1 MLYIYDM
8 KIWKMLIYI
17 FHYASMK
24 RSNSIIFCSFQVLK
38 LYNTVLLSLPLLLLI
53 MWIYGFL
60 KYMLNEVLAMKV
72 DSSNSLYTIIRLSVL
87 FVFLWWYYGLDRFVM
102 LSLCHL
108 WWTLKNVSEDTS
120 FSIMIR
126 KHHFVFY
133 LSSQIYF
140 YLIYKIR

>member
-1 MLYIYDM
+1 MLYINGI

-24 RSNSIIFCSFQVLK
+24 RSNSIILCSFQVLK
-38 LYNTVLLSLPLLLLI
+38 LYIAVLLVLLLLLLLI

-108 WWTLKNVSEDTS
+108 WWTLKNVYQRGHVFFNYDTETS
-120 FSIMIR
+120 FCLLSIKANILL
-126 KHHFVFY
+126 F
-133 LSSQIYF
+133 I
-140 YLIYKIR
+140 I

>member
-108 WWTLKNVSEDTS
+108 FNLKNVLGCLFQLTYGN
-120 FSIMIR
+120 II
-126 KHHFVFY
+126 
-133 LSSQIYF
+133 SSLQDITIYIF
-140 YLIYKIR
+140 NYSLLN